1 MYWCARSTTTKG
13 DHVSNV
19 RRQRLRVKHF
29 LKWYLCWFL
38 TRCQRLLCTCRRRH
52 AWTKTISW
60 RMTTAASS
68 TSSGGTLPRNDALVV
83 VVAEVAAGSS
93 HWSSRTYAGGRPA
106 RRWKAAPISAGGR
119 VHGPGATRPSC
130 PRRHGLEWRPPAT
143 NRRRRRAISAV
154 REAACCAVSIAQLH
168 TRDTVW
174 TRSSSS
180 CGCRAPIPIASL
192 SLHLAAVSPLVSF
205 AASRP
210 KGYLWVGFTS
220 QQTTPICFVNRKHLW
235 FNHSDA
241 ILPVSLHHAVF
252 CLSPC
257 V

>member
-1 MYWCARSTTTKG
+1 MQLTDDCLSMNELRLSHRSVSLTCRESMTSVQSLITCAAMFKQFTVHLAVHVLMCSINYDERRPRIERRRTT
-13 DHVSNV
+13 V
-19 RRQRLRVKHF
+19 RGKAL
-29 LKWYLCWFL
+29 LKWYFCWVL
-38 TRCQRLLCTCRRRH
+38 TCCQRLPSICRRIH
-52 AWTKTISW
+52 AWTKTIPW

-119 VHGPGATRPSC
+119 VHGPGATRRSC
-130 PRRHGLEWRPPAT
+130 PRRHDRLEWRPAAT

-168 TRDTVW
+168 TEIVW

-180 CGCRAPIPIASL
+180 CDCRAPIPI
-192 SLHLAAVSPLVSF
+192 
-205 AASRP
+205 
-210 KGYLWVGFTS
+210 
-220 QQTTPICFVNRKHLW
+220 
-235 FNHSDA
+235 
-241 ILPVSLHHAVF
+241 
-252 CLSPC
+252 
-257 V
+257 